1 MGLSNLSN
9 GLGALR
15 FMKPTFQ
22 RAALAAV
29 LGLGLV
35 VSAAAQDR
43 APGAGGPRGP
53 HGGDR
58 QKLFEERRH
67 RQEQRLHDVLQIK
80 PEQETAFRTF
90 VASLEQARPQR
101 GQRQRGGQAGE
112 RETLTTPERLDRQ
125 AQRLADA
132 QQRLQKQS
140 AAVKTFYT
148 VLTVDQ
154 RKAFDSMGGLGRG
167 GGFRR
172 GGLVRSRFEG
182 PPIR

>member
-1 MGLSNLSN
+1 MGLSKLSN
-9 GLGALR
+9 GLGAHR

-43 APGAGGPRGP
+43 APDSGGPQGP
-53 HGGDR
+53 RGGDR

-67 RQEQRLHDVLQIK
+67 RQEQRLHDLLQIK
-80 PEQETAFRTF
+80 PDQETAFRTF
-90 VASLEQARPQR
+90 VSTLQQARPQR
-101 GQRQRGGQAGE
+101 GQRQRGPGE
-112 RETLTTPERLDRQ
+112 RETLTTPQRLDRQ

>member
-67 RQEQRLHDVLQIK
+67 RQEQRLHDVLQ
-80 PEQETAFRTF
+80 
-90 VASLEQARPQR
+90 R
-101 GQRQRGGQAGE
+101 GKRQRGGQAGE

-140 AAVKTFYT
+140 AAVKTFYA